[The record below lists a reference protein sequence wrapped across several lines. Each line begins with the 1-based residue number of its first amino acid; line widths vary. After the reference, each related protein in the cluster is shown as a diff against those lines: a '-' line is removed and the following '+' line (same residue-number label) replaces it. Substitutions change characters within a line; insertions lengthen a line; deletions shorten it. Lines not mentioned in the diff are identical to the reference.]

1 MYLQDSGDHGLS
13 REQLLAE
20 LDRAFAELQSA
31 IDGLTHEQKLQKWY
45 GDWCVYDICS
55 HIIGW
60 HHEMDDAL
68 ERLARGEKPVPEGVD
83 YSDADSWNKRF
94 VDTWVQSS
102 GEAVLEELVASKNMF
117 VAAAKLVPEEKFAE
131 GKTAARIVMTSG
143 TNHYREHAPAIRAWR
158 EKEGI

>member
-1 MYLQDSGDHGLS
+1 MPSK
-13 REQLLAE
+13 AE
-20 LDRAFAELQSA
+20 LLKDLDIAFSELESA
-31 IDGLTHEQKLQKWY
+31 IEGLTHAQKLQKWY

-83 YSDADSWNKRF
+83 YNDSDSWNKRF
-94 VDTWVQSS
+94 VDTWIQSS

-117 VAAAKLVPEEKFAE
+117 ASAASLVPEEKFAE
-131 GKTAARIVMTSG
+131 GKTAARILTTTG
-143 TNHYREHAPAIRAWR
+143 TNHYREHAPAIQEWR
-158 EKEGI
+158 NKEGL

>member
-1 MYLQDSGDHGLS
+1 MYLQDSEDHGLS
-13 REQLLAE
+13 REELLAE
-20 LDRAFAELQSA
+20 LDRAFAELQSS

-83 YSDADSWNKRF
+83 YSDSDSWNKRF

-117 VAAAKLVPEEKFAE
+117 AAAAKLVPEEKFAE
-131 GKTAARIVMTSG
+131 GKTAARILTTTG
-143 TNHYREHAPAIRAWR
+143 TNHYREHAPAICAWR
-158 EKEGI
+158 ERENI